1 MLSLI
6 VSSASY
12 APALRSAAP
21 VVQRA
26 AAPTMKKSEAL
37 PFMEEPAHLA
47 GMVGNVG
54 FDPLSL
60 SVRARPPPPPL
71 ALPSPA
77 HNPRAAPPQ
86 TPQNIKWM
94 REAEL
99 KHGRMTMLAWTGY
112 VAVDLGLKL
121 PGAKYAALTSYT
133 AHQGTADYELFFLLL
148 LVGTAETIGFKQIYD
163 MMDGADRDAGDFGFD
178 PLMLLKGNEVQ
189 YKEAELV
196 HGRAAMLAFSAVVTQ
211 GAMNDAFGVGS
222 QTFPYF

>member
-12 APALRSAAP
+12 NAALRSTAP

-60 SVRARPPPPPL
+60 S
-71 ALPSPA
+71 
-77 HNPRAAPPQ
+77 

-99 KHGRMTMLAWTGY
+99 KHGRMCMLAWTGY

>member
-12 APALRSAAP
+12 SAALRSTAP

-60 SVRARPPPPPL
+60 S
-71 ALPSPA
+71 
-77 HNPRAAPPQ
+77 

-94 REAEL
+94 RDAEL
-99 KHGRMTMLAWTGY
+99 KHGRMCMLAWTGY

-133 AHQGTADYELFFLLL
+133 AHSGTADYELFFLLL

-222 QTFPYF
+222 QTVPYF